1 VGRVEAKLILEDW
14 GWMRSIAVV
23 VSNLLLDYKV
33 VLVDV
38 GDEGGLVQAGNVD
51 DQVHLSI

>member
-51 DQVHLSI
+51 DQVHLSV